1 MHKKLARFTFFP
13 LSCLITTIESLFLW
27 FVHFTTKS
35 AHKCRFFSLFILLQ
49 IKNSRQA
56 RIGGKR
62 VKPKKTLF
70 TVFFLWFLFYSC
82 CSFLYV
88 CLLCFGFPFFHLF
101 GEVYAGW
108 CRRVIYQKWHVV
120 FYPRPDPTCRADA
133 VGEKDVFPIDALF
146 FLLDSAVIARGSTA
160 YGCRT
165 CFVFVVVVQKKQH

>member
-62 VKPKKTLF
+62 VKPKKNAIHCLLFVISFLQLLFFFVRLLTL
-70 TVFFLWFLFYSC
+70 LWFSLLSSFWWSVCGLVSKGDLPEMACCFLSSARSDVQGGRSRRERRFSNWCSFFPSRQCSDREGFYS
-82 CSFLYV
+82 L
-88 CLLCFGFPFFHLF
+88 
-101 GEVYAGW
+101 
-108 CRRVIYQKWHVV
+108 RV
-120 FYPRPDPTCRADA
+120 
-133 VGEKDVFPIDALF
+133 
-146 FLLDSAVIARGSTA
+146 
-160 YGCRT
+160 
-165 CFVFVVVVQKKQH
+165 